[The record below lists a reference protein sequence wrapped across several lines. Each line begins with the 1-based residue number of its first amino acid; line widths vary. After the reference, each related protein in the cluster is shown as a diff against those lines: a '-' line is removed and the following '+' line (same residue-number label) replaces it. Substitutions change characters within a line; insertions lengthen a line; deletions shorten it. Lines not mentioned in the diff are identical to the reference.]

1 MSTAAPKPPESAP
14 PVEAPTK
21 APVWRRSA
29 KLSDDVL
36 GIGWLYGSLCAAVF
50 RRNKMVDSW
59 AGSAPVQTM
68 AEFEPALDEALTKLD
83 FTGTEVFL
91 LLENEQ
97 FVHQPESAPAF
108 SDSVARA
115 YLHGRVQRYEKDHE
129 PVLWVGQQ
137 TLSAK
142 QEQAFILHLLPRSLY
157 SELNNLLLARRLD
170 LTRIL
175 PLVVPIKRE
184 LDRFPIAKDKPVL
197 VAVEAGGATVIM
209 VAKVSGQL
217 VLARTILASWSADPA
232 RIGVEINR
240 SRLYAKQQYGTTV
253 EKIWLLGQNNQSTA
267 EVNAKCGADKQIMV
281 LPTKPVEWLQT
292 AAKLPPRQPIN
303 LVAGYLKRKRRNSIV
318 RRLLI
323 AACWL
328 GLGLFLTDTWTR
340 AQDWKGEK
348 RRLAALSAN
357 EQGMTAERDR
367 LAARNR
373 AVEREK
379 NFIRQADDERLPPVA
394 GKFLAYLVSV
404 LPGEIRLTDLAVKWE
419 GAAGG
424 WSFRLDGAIEAD
436 EETARE
442 AVGTLQRQL
451 TQSPLRARF
460 NATARAVV
468 AMPITAGPAATE
480 VQRFSLEGVMLEN

>member
-1 MSTAAPKPPESAP
+1 MTPTPEISVDSVAPADVSKPPA
-14 PVEAPTK
+14 
-21 APVWRRSA
+21 WRRSA

-36 GIGWLYGSLCAAVF
+36 GIGWLYGSLCAGVF
-50 RRNKMVDSW
+50 RHNKIVESW
-59 AGSAPVQTM
+59 SAAAPVHTVE
-68 AEFEPALDEALTKLD
+68 EFAPVLDEALTTLN

-108 SDSVARA
+108 SDSAARA
-115 YLHGRVQRYEKDHE
+115 YLQGRVLRYEKEHE
-129 PVLWVGQQ
+129 PMLWVGQQ
-137 TLSAK
+137 TLSVK
-142 QEQAFILHLLPRSLY
+142 QDHAFILHLLPRSFYTAL
-157 SELNNLLLARRLD
+157 SNLLLARRLD

-197 VAVEAGGATVIM
+197 VAVEAGAATVIM
-209 VAKVSGQL
+209 VAKVGSQL

-253 EKIWLLGQNNQSTA
+253 ERIWLLGQDNQSTA

-292 AAKLPPRQPIN
+292 VAKLSPQQPVN
-303 LVAGYLKRKRRNSIV
+303 LVAGYLKRKRRQGIV
-318 RRLLI
+318 RRVLI

-328 GLGLFLTDTWTR
+328 GLGFILLDTWSR
-340 AQDWKGEK
+340 AQTWKVEQH
-348 RRLAALSAN
+348 RLTALSAS
-357 EQGMTAERDR
+357 QTAMTAERDR
-367 LAARNR
+367 LAGRNR
-373 AVEREK
+373 TVEREQALV
-379 NFIRQADDERLPPVA
+379 RQVDDERLPPVA
-394 GKFLAYLVSV
+394 GKFLAYLAGI
-404 LPGEIRLTDLAVKWE
+404 LPGEIRLTDLTVKWE

-424 WSFRLDGAIEAD
+424 WSFHLEGTIEAD

-442 AVGTLQRQL
+442 TIGSLQRQL

-460 NATARAVV
+460 NAAARAVV
-468 AMPITAGPAATE
+468 SMPVVTGSAAPE
-480 VQRFSLEGVMLEN
+480 MQRFSLEGVMLEN